1 MQLRTTAWAAI
12 FVLLAGPL
20 VATAQPSRKDQ
31 KKGEALYDKAKAE
44 KDKGDC
50 AAALPKF
57 AEALALTQNN
67 YVLFDLAQCFER
79 TSEPTKALHHYLLLN
94 ARLPTSPLVDAVN
107 DAVATIEA
115 GDERAAYLY
124 YAGYLEAGAAL
135 PPEQQ
140 AGEYTALA
148 IERKLALE
156 TKNPSWAKSDDPDV
170 EKPPL
175 DKPDLGKPDVKV
187 PVTKPRTPARP
198 GRTKKLLGIGLA
210 AAGLGTGAVAGYYGI
225 YRGGQLADDSAAC
238 AADADCKDT
247 ERADDL
253 NTKGKLYNRRGFIF
267 GAIGGA
273 ALAGGVVLYWLGHKQ
288 AKAGRTS
295 VTLVPSIDAEGG
307 VSAVLVG
314 TF

>member
-20 VATAQPSRKDQ
+20 VAAAQPSRKDQ

-79 TSEPTKALHHYLLLN
+79 NGEPKQALHHYLLLN

-107 DAVATIEA
+107 DAVAAIEA
-115 GDERAAYLY
+115 ADERAAYLF

-156 TKNPSWAKSDDPDV
+156 TKNPSWSKTEDPDV
-170 EKPPL
+170 GKPPL
-175 DKPDLGKPDVKV
+175 DKPPTDKPVITT
-187 PVTKPRTPARP
+187 PATKPAPARP
-198 GRTKKLLGIGLA
+198 GRSKKFLGLGLA
-210 AAGLGTGAVAGYYGI
+210 TVGLGLGGVAGYYGI
-225 YRGGQLADDSAAC
+225 YRGGQLADDAAAC
-238 AADADCKDT
+238 ADDPACKDT
-247 ERADDL
+247 DRADDL
-253 NTKGKLYNRRGFIF
+253 NTKGKLYNKRGYIF

-273 ALAGGVVLYWLGHKQ
+273 AIAGGVVLYWLGHKQ
-288 AKAGRTS
+288 AKAGRKS
-295 VTLVPSIDAEGG
+295 VTLVPSIDADGG
-307 VSAVLVG
+307 VSALLVG
-314 TF
+314 EF